1 MRMAG
6 QVWFPPAN
14 QMGQGCAKKPEQYP
28 ALVKPTMSHGDPTK
42 TIGMPIGTKLH
53 SLSKLLTL
61 SDTFIFQGTS
71 G

>member
-28 ALVKPTMSHGDPTK
+28 AQPKGGMSHGDRTK
-42 TIGMPIGTKLH
+42 TIGM
-53 SLSKLLTL
+53 
-61 SDTFIFQGTS
+61 Q
-71 G
+71 